1 MYLFHMFLLLYCFL
15 RSNLDRKRSYTLF
28 SLALIFSSGYA
39 LFSNTQLYTQ
49 NCFQENV
56 NRAKKYSPSRLT
68 PTSLVAPGNGLKGT
82 MCPAGW
88 EIIWLS
94 WTLDRVSGPAGC
106 SVGVQEIFSGP
117 GWFWL
122 MISRGREL
130 ICVWLIKRRPSPRA
144 HRHWWHTRVSLPSVC
159 HWCELD
165 TGGQR
170 RCVRAGEIFHS
181 LSTNHFRCVLC
192 TAVW

>member
-1 MYLFHMFLLLYCFL
+1 MLSSQTL
-15 RSNLDRKRSYTLF
+15 RIVFRKMLTGQRNTAPLDWLH
-28 SLALIFSSGYA
+28 
-39 LFSNTQLYTQ
+39 
-49 NCFQENV
+49 
-56 NRAKKYSPSRLT
+56 P
-68 PTSLVAPGNGLKGT
+68 SLVAPGNGLKGT

-94 WTLDRVSGPAGC
+94 WTLGRVSVRSVC
-106 SVGVQEIFSGP
+106 SGQ

-130 ICVWLIKRRPSPRA
+130 ICVWPIKQRPRA

-165 TGGQR
+165 TGDQR
-170 RCVRAGEIFHS
+170 RCVRAGEIFTRCQQIISDVSYTLLFDKREAELKTLALS
-181 LSTNHFRCVLC
+181 LCSVWCVEFISHHR
-192 TAVW
+192 V

>member
-1 MYLFHMFLLLYCFL
+1 MENTAVLFFLSFFHLAMLSSQTHNSTL
-15 RSNLDRKRSYTLF
+15 RIVFRKMLTGQRNTAPLDWLH
-28 SLALIFSSGYA
+28 
-39 LFSNTQLYTQ
+39 
-49 NCFQENV
+49 
-56 NRAKKYSPSRLT
+56 P
-68 PTSLVAPGNGLKGT
+68 SLVAPGNGLKGT

-94 WTLDRVSGPAGC
+94 WTLA
-106 SVGVQEIFSGP
+106 GVQEIGSGP

-130 ICVWLIKRRPSPRA
+130 ICVWPIKRA
-144 HRHWWHTRVSLPSVC
+144 HRHRWHTRVSLPSVC
-159 HWCELD
+159 HWW
-165 TGGQR
+165 

-181 LSTNHFRCVLC
+181 LSTNHFRCILH